1 MNTKNK
7 PMTSLKSDA
16 EAEKF
21 VSTADLS
28 KFDLSGF
35 KPMRFELE
43 PKSAALHL
51 RLPEALLE
59 GLKGRAKARGIPYTR
74 YVRMLLENDLA
85 KSSG

>member
-1 MNTKNK
+1 M
-7 PMTSLKSDA
+7 PSLRSDA

-21 VSTADLS
+21 LDRSDLS
-28 KFDLSGF
+28 EFDLSGF
-35 KPMRFELE
+35 KPMRFEME

-59 GLKGRAKARGIPYTR
+59 GLKSRAKDRGVPYTR

-85 KSSG
+85 KSP